1 MGFLGLVGFEIT
13 EVVED
18 VEVVD
23 EAIEVDELD
32 VEVVVIEWEV
42 ILVTFWFMSLGEKTF
57 FDEDAILEIF

>member
-1 MGFLGLVGFEIT
+1 MGFLGLVGFEIS

-57 FDEDAILEIF
+57 FDEDAILEKF

>member
-1 MGFLGLVGFEIT
+1 MDRQDYQDCYKNPKYFLTNWGFLGLVGFEVT

-32 VEVVVIEWEV
+32 VEVVVIE
-42 ILVTFWFMSLGEKTF
+42 
-57 FDEDAILEIF
+57 